1 MPLGRYLHRVAAG
14 ADLTSAEAYDAMTLL
29 LAGGASEA
37 VVGAFLVALHVKR
50 ETAPELAGFARAM
63 REHMVVVDAGPDVID
78 IVGTGGD
85 GAGTFN
91 ISTVAAMVLAGA
103 GGKVAKHGNRA
114 ISGRVGSAD
123 VLEALGV
130 SIAMTPE
137 EAAGAVREIGLGFL
151 FAPHLHPA
159 MKNVQGVRRELKM
172 RTVFNL
178 LGPLAN
184 PARAQTQVIGAPSV
198 EFAKIM
204 AEALAE
210 LGTGHSYVVHG
221 VIDGTG
227 GLDEVSISGPTVVY
241 EVWSG
246 RVKKSVWTPEDFGV
260 SRVPLEALAGGDATD
275 NARITREI
283 LDGTRGPKRDIAIV
297 NAAVGLM
304 AGGLA
309 NAPKEAMEKGGGS
322 DRFRKSYGGAR
333 SIAKEVRQKS
343 VASVRGRLGY
353 IAVPFSSLSASG
365 PTIRKP
371 GPSFHPLAERRCG

>member
-1 MPLGRYLHRVAAG
+1 MPLGRHLHRVAAG

-29 LAGGASEA
+29 LVGVTSEA
-37 VVGAFLVALHVKR
+37 LVGAFLVALHVKR
-50 ETAPELAGFARAM
+50 ETAPELAGFSRAM

-130 SIAMTPE
+130 RIAMTPE

-184 PARAQTQVIGAPSV
+184 PARAQSQVIGAPS
-198 EFAKIM
+198 EEYAKIM

-227 GLDEVSISGPTVVY
+227 GLDEVSTSGPTVVY

-260 SRVPLEALAGGDATD
+260 PTVSLEALGGGDASD

-309 NAPKEAMEKGGGS
+309 KAPKEAMEKAAEAIDSGRAMAVLEALQE
-322 DRFRKSYGGAR
+322 RFGK
-333 SIAKEVRQKS
+333 K
-343 VASVRGRLGY
+343 
-353 IAVPFSSLSASG
+353 
-365 PTIRKP
+365 T
-371 GPSFHPLAERRCG
+371 

>member
-1 MPLGRYLHRVAAG
+1 MPLSRHLHRVAAG
-14 ADLTSAEAYDAMTLL
+14 ADLTSAEAYDTMTLL

-63 REHMVVVDAGPDVID
+63 REHMVVVDAWPDVID

-130 SIAMTPE
+130 RIAMTPE

-184 PARAQTQVIGAPSV
+184 PARAQSQVIGAPS
-198 EFAKIM
+198 EDYAKIM
-204 AEALAE
+204 AEALAA

-227 GLDEVSISGPTVVY
+227 GLDEVSVSGPTVVY

-246 RVKKSVWTPEDFGV
+246 KVEKSVWTPEDFGIP
-260 SRVPLEALAGGDATD
+260 SVPLEALAGGDATD
-275 NARITREI
+275 NARITQEI
-283 LDGTRGPKRDIAIV
+283 LGGMKGPKRDIAIV

-309 NAPKEAMEKGGGS
+309 KAPKEAMEKAAEAVDSGRAMAVIEALQE
-322 DRFRKSYGGAR
+322 RF
-333 SIAKEVRQKS
+333 AK
-343 VASVRGRLGY
+343 
-353 IAVPFSSLSASG
+353 
-365 PTIRKP
+365 
-371 GPSFHPLAERRCG
+371 

>member
-1 MPLGRYLHRVAAG
+1 MPLGLYLHRVAAG

-50 ETAPELAGFARAM
+50 ETAPELAGFSRAM

-91 ISTVAAMVLAGA
+91 ISTVAAMILAGA

-130 SIAMTPE
+130 RIAMTPE

-159 MKNVQGVRRELKM
+159 MKNVQSVRRELKM

-184 PARAQTQVIGAPSV
+184 PARAQSQVIGAPS
-198 EFAKIM
+198 EEYAKIM

-210 LGTGHSYVVHG
+210 LGTAHSYVVHG
-221 VIDGTG
+221 VIDGKG

-241 EVWSG
+241 KVWNG
-246 RVKKSVWTPEDFGV
+246 QVKKSVWTPEDFGV
-260 SRVPLEALAGGDATD
+260 PRAPLEALAGGNATD
-275 NARITREI
+275 NARITHEI
-283 LDGTRGPKRDIAIV
+283 LGGRKGPKRDIASV

-309 NAPKEAMEKGGGS
+309 NTPKEAMEMAAEAIDSGRAMGVLEALQK
-322 DRFRKSYGGAR
+322 RF
-333 SIAKEVRQKS
+333 AKK
-343 VASVRGRLGY
+343 
-353 IAVPFSSLSASG
+353 
-365 PTIRKP
+365 T
-371 GPSFHPLAERRCG
+371 

>member
-1 MPLGRYLHRVAAG
+1 MIEDPMPLAPFLHRVAAG
-14 ADLTSAEAYDAMTLL
+14 ADLTSADAYQAMTLL
-29 LAGGASEA
+29 LEGGRGDA
-37 VVGAFLVALHVKR
+37 VVGAFLVALYVKG

-63 REHMVVVDAGPDVID
+63 REHMVVVDAGADVID

-103 GGKVAKHGNRA
+103 GAKVAKHGNRA

-130 SIAMTPE
+130 RIAMTPE
-137 EAAGAVREIGLGFL
+137 EAAGAVRDIGLGFL

-184 PARAQTQVIGAPSV
+184 PARAQTQVIGAPSP
-198 EFAKIM
+198 EFARIM

-221 VIDGTG
+221 G
-227 GLDEVSISGPTVVY
+227 GLDEVSTVGSTDVY
-241 EVWSG
+241 EVWTG
-246 RVKKSVWTPEDFGV
+246 RVEKSVWMPEDFGV
-260 SRVPLEALAGGDATD
+260 PRASLEALAGGDAAD

-283 LDGTRGPKRDIAIV
+283 LGGMTGPRRDIVVV

-304 AGGLA
+304 AAGLA
-309 NAPKEAMEKGGGS
+309 ATPRDAMAKASEAIDSGRALGVLNQLRKKFGKE
-322 DRFRKSYGGAR
+322 
-333 SIAKEVRQKS
+333 
-343 VASVRGRLGY
+343 
-353 IAVPFSSLSASG
+353 
-365 PTIRKP
+365 
-371 GPSFHPLAERRCG
+371 